1 MNNTNNK
8 CYVIALTEIY
18 LLYWFW
24 AAGMVQWFI
33 GDSTRPLSPQTS
45 LGSVPWLESI
55 WRLNIVVNVGFI
67 SPHYQL
73 LFASDKQ
80 AHQAKSDSL
89 V

>member
-18 LLYWFW
+18 LLYWFG

-33 GDSTRPLSPQTS
+33 GDSTRSLSPQTS
-45 LGSVPWLESI
+45 LRSVSWLESI